1 MGRSTTSD
9 PRSPRPSSD
18 PLAGRRVLLGVSG
31 GVAAY
36 KAALV
41 ARLLR
46 GAGAEVAT
54 VLTEAATRF
63 VGPDTFSAL
72 TGEPA
77 YVSLWERP
85 GEVLH
90 VRLAREADVA
100 VVVPATANTIA
111 KLAHGL
117 ADDLLSSTML
127 EVTCP
132 VVVAPAMH
140 SGMWEHAATRTNIEL
155 LRSRG
160 AVVVGPVTGP
170 LAHGDDGIGRLADP
184 DDVVAAV
191 RGTLARRDLAGRRI
205 LITSGP
211 THEPIDPVRYVGNR
225 STGKMGAALAA
236 EAVARGGVVTVVLGP
251 GAIVPPAAEVVHV
264 QTAEE
269 MRDAVLARFDD
280 ADAVVMAA
288 AVADFRPKSVSEQKL
303 KKDAGVPEMMLEPTP
318 DILAELGERR
328 PKGRPK
334 GRKDQVL
341 VGFAAET
348 DDLERAGR
356 GKLVSKHLDL
366 VVVNRVGREGT
377 GFGADASE
385 AMLLGSSGDPEPLRT
400 WTKPEL
406 ATAVLDRVVAL
417 LPAPP
422 GVGLDR

>member
-31 GVAAY
+31 GIAAY

-41 ARLLR
+41 ARLLH
-46 GAGAEVAT
+46 GAGAGVAT

-77 YVSLWERP
+77 HISLWERP

-111 KLAHGL
+111 KLALGL

-132 VVVAPAMH
+132 VVIAPAMH
-140 SGMWEHAATRTNIEL
+140 SGMWEHAATRANIEV

-170 LAHGDDGIGRLADP
+170 LAHGDEGIGRLADP

-191 RGTLARRDLAGRRI
+191 RNAIARHDLAGRRV

-236 EAVARGGVVTVVLGP
+236 EAVARGAIVTVVLGP
-251 GAIVPPAAEVVHV
+251 GAIVPPGAEVVPV
-264 QTAEE
+264 ETAEE
-269 MRDAVLARFDD
+269 MRDAVLTRFDGV
-280 ADAVVMAA
+280 DAVVMAA

-303 KKDAGVPEMMLEPTP
+303 KKDAGVPEVMLEPTP
-318 DILAELGERR
+318 DILAELGER
-328 PKGRPK
+328 G
-334 GRKDQVL
+334 KDQVL

-377 GFGADASE
+377 GFGADNSE
-385 AMLLGSSGDPEPLRT
+385 AMLLPPAGDPEPLRT
-400 WTKPEL
+400 WTKREL

-422 GVGLDR
+422 DVGLDR

>member
-31 GVAAY
+31 GIAAY

-41 ARLLR
+41 ARLLL
-46 GAGAEVAT
+46 GAGAQVAT

-77 YVSLWERP
+77 YISLWERP

-111 KLAHGL
+111 KLALGL

-140 SGMWEHAATRTNIEL
+140 SGMWEHASTRANIEL

-170 LAHGDDGIGRLADP
+170 LAHGDEGIGRLADP
-184 DDVVAAV
+184 DDVVAAI
-191 RGTLARRDLAGRRI
+191 RGTLARRDLAGRRV

-225 STGKMGAALAA
+225 STGRMGAALAA
-236 EAVARGGVVTVVLGP
+236 EAVARGAAVSVVLGP
-251 GAIVPPAAEVVHV
+251 GAIVPPGAEVVPV
-264 QTAEE
+264 ETAED

-288 AVADFRPKSVSEQKL
+288 AVADFRPKSISEQKL
-303 KKDAGVPEMMLEPTP
+303 KKDVGVPEVMLEPTP

-328 PKGRPK
+328 KG
-334 GRKDQVL
+334 QVL

-366 VVVNRVGREGT
+366 VIVNRVGREGT

-385 AMLLGSSGDPEPLRT
+385 AMLLDAAGEPEPLRM
-400 WTKPEL
+400 WTKREL

-422 GVGLDR
+422 DDGLDR

>member
-31 GVAAY
+31 GIAAY

-46 GAGAEVAT
+46 GAGADVAT

-77 YVSLWERP
+77 YTSLWEQP
-85 GEVLH
+85 GEALH

-100 VVVPATANTIA
+100 VVVPATANTLA

-140 SGMWEHAATRTNIEL
+140 SGMWEHAATRANIEL

-160 AVVVGPVTGP
+160 AVVVGPVSGP
-170 LAHGDDGIGRLADP
+170 LAFGDEGIGRLADP

-191 RGTLARRDLAGRRI
+191 RGTLARRDLAGRRV
-205 LITSGP
+205 LVTSGP

-236 EAVARGGVVTVVLGP
+236 EAVARGAVVTVVLGP
-251 GAIVPPAAEVVHV
+251 GAIVPAGADVVPV
-264 QTAEE
+264 ETAED
-269 MRDAVLARFDD
+269 MREAVLARFDD

-288 AVADFRPKSVSEQKL
+288 AVADFRPKAVAEQKL
-303 KKDAGVPEMMLEPTP
+303 KKDAGVPELLLEPTP

-328 PKGRPK
+328 R
-334 GRKDQVL
+334 DQVL

-385 AMLLGSSGDPEPLRT
+385 ATLLGPESDAEPLRT
-400 WTKPEL
+400 WTKREL
-406 ATAVLDRVVAL
+406 ATAVFDRVVAL

-422 GVGLDR
+422 DVALDR